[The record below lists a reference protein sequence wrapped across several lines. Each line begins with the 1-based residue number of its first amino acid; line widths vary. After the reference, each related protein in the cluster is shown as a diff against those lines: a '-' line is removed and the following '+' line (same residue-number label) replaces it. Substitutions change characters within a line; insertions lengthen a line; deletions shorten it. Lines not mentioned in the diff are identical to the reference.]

1 MQIQSRAPKHT
12 ERSRGVNAGRPT
24 GGDTHGRGPPI
35 VVRDGNA
42 VHKAKG
48 QPTKVGQSAP
58 LIQER
63 RGGIVQFHKT
73 EVCAMQD
80 ANVYLELV
88 HERGKKGLPLER
100 VYRQLFNRNLY
111 LKAYGKIYRNA
122 GVLTPGINEDT
133 VDAMSLEKIDA
144 IIEALRYERYHWKP
158 ARRIYIPKK
167 DGKQR
172 PLGLPGWSDKL
183 LGEVV
188 RMILSAY
195 FEPTFSDHSHGF
207 REGRGCHTALR
218 EIYYGWSGTT
228 WFLEGDIS
236 GCFNNLDHELIVS
249 ALSEHI
255 HDGRFIN
262 LIRKLLKAGY
272 LEDWKFNRTLSG
284 VPQGSVVSP
293 ILSNILLDKLDKF
306 VETVLIPKYTR
317 GEKRKRNKT
326 YQHLMGQAEKHYR
339 KGEKDQAAMYRK
351 QAQKLPSVDTHDPD
365 FRRLRYCRYA
375 DDWLI
380 GFIGSKA
387 EAEEIKQQL
396 EIFLREELHLELS
409 KTKTLITHARSQAAR
424 FLGYDITTVQKNAKR
439 TKNAARGT
447 KCRSV
452 NGRIGLR
459 IPPEVLKAKC
469 DRYKKNGK
477 VTHRPELE
485 NDSDFTIMG
494 LYQLEYRGIVEY
506 YRLAYNLHTLDLLRW
521 VMEVSLTKTLAHK
534 HQTSVQKMCDK
545 YKAEWE
551 ENGIAHRGLRVVIP
565 REGKKP
571 LMATWGGISL
581 QWDVKATLND
591 QPPHQTMGRAE
602 LEKRLLAQVCEQCG
616 ATNLTT
622 PIEVHHIRALKDLE
636 KYPGREKP
644 RWVKLMAARRRKTL
658 VLCQSCHQDIQYG
671 RPLRRQPSRS

>member
-24 GGDTHGRGPPI
+24 GGDTQGRGPPI

-58 LIQER
+58 VIQEH

-122 GVLTPGINEDT
+122 GVLTPGVNEDT
-133 VDAMSLEKIDA
+133 VDGMSLEKIDA

-172 PLGLPGWSDKL
+172 PLGLPVWSDKL

-195 FEPTFSDHSHGF
+195 FEPTFSDHAHGF
-207 REGRGCHTALR
+207 REGRGCHTALS

-228 WFLEGDIS
+228 WFIEGDIS
-236 GCFNNLDHELIVS
+236 GCFNNLDHGLLIS

-262 LIRKLLKAGY
+262 LIRQLLKAGY
-272 LEDWKFNRTLSG
+272 LEEWKFNRTLSG
-284 VPQGSVVSP
+284 VPQGSIVSP
-293 ILSNILLDKLDKF
+293 VLSNILLDKLDKF
-306 VETVLIPKYTR
+306 VETILIPHYTK
-317 GEKRKRNKT
+317 GVKRQRNPEYK
-326 YQHLMGQAEKHYR
+326 HLMGQAERCYW
-339 KGEKDQAAMYRK
+339 KGEKQQAALYRK
-351 QAQKLPSVDTHDPD
+351 QAQQLPSVDTHDPD

-380 GFIGSKA
+380 GFIVMYHQKSTPLPPFS
-387 EAEEIKQQL
+387 IL
-396 EIFLREELHLELS
+396 PS
-409 KTKTLITHARSQAAR
+409 VR
-424 FLGYDITTVQKNAKR
+424 F
-439 TKNAARGT
+439 
-447 KCRSV
+447 
-452 NGRIGLR
+452 
-459 IPPEVLKAKC
+459 
-469 DRYKKNGK
+469 
-477 VTHRPELE
+477 
-485 NDSDFTIMG
+485 
-494 LYQLEYRGIVEY
+494 
-506 YRLAYNLHTLDLLRW
+506 
-521 VMEVSLTKTLAHK
+521 
-534 HQTSVQKMCDK
+534 
-545 YKAEWE
+545 
-551 ENGIAHRGLRVVIP
+551 P
-565 REGKKP
+565 R
-571 LMATWGGISL
+571 
-581 QWDVKATLND
+581 Q
-591 QPPHQTMGRAE
+591 
-602 LEKRLLAQVCEQCG
+602 
-616 ATNLTT
+616 
-622 PIEVHHIRALKDLE
+622 
-636 KYPGREKP
+636 
-644 RWVKLMAARRRKTL
+644 
-658 VLCQSCHQDIQYG
+658 
-671 RPLRRQPSRS
+671 

>member
-1 MQIQSRAPKHT
+1 MESPLRRAANNEFGMQIQNRAPKHT
-12 ERSRGVNAGRPT
+12 ERFKVVNAGRPT
-24 GGDTHGRGPPI
+24 GGDAHGRGPPI

-48 QPTKVGQSAP
+48 QPSKEGQSVP
-58 LIQER
+58 LIKER

-88 HERGKKGLPLER
+88 HERGKRGLPLER

-133 VDAMSLEKIDA
+133 VDGMSLEKIDA

-172 PLGLPGWSDKL
+172 PLGLPVWSDKL

-249 ALSEHI
+249 TLSKHI

-262 LIRKLLKAGY
+262 LIRQLLNAGY
-272 LEDWKFNRTLSG
+272 LEEWKFNRTLSG

-293 ILSNILLDKLDKF
+293 VLSNILLDKLDKF
-306 VETVLIPKYTR
+306 VETILIPKYTK
-317 GEKRKRNKT
+317 GEKRKRNIV
-326 YQHLMGQAEKHYR
+326 YRELMGQAEKHHR
-339 KGEKDQAAMYRK
+339 KGEKREAAMYRK

-380 GFIGSKA
+380 GFIGPKSEA
-387 EAEEIKQQL
+387 EAIKQQL

-424 FLGYDITTVQKNAKR
+424 FLGYEITTLQKNAKR

-447 KCRSV
+447 RCRSV

-459 IPPEVLKAKC
+459 VPPKVLKDKC
-469 DRYKKNGK
+469 DRYKKDNK
-477 VTHRPELE
+477 VIHRPELE

-506 YRLAYNLHTLDLLRW
+506 YRLAYNLHTLDLLKW

-534 HQTSVQKMCDK
+534 HQTSVQKICDK

-551 ENGIAHRGLRVVIP
+551 ENGTTHRGLRVVIP

-571 LMATWGGISL
+571 LIATWGGISL
-581 QWDVKATLND
+581 QWDVKANLND
-591 QPPHQTMGRAE
+591 HPPHQTMGRAE
-602 LEKRLLAQVCEQCG
+602 LEKRLLAQKCEHCG
-616 ATNLTT
+616 ATSRTDH
-622 PIEVHHIRALKDLE
+622 IEVHVRRFGGRDRA
-636 KYPGREKP
+636 
-644 RWVKLMAARRRKTL
+644 
-658 VLCQSCHQDIQYG
+658 HQMV
-671 RPLRRQPSRS
+671 

>member
-1 MQIQSRAPKHT
+1 MAPNHT
-12 ERSRGVNAGRPT
+12 QRSIEANAGRPT
-24 GGDTHGRGPPI
+24 GGDAQGRGPPI

-42 VHKAKG
+42 VHRAKG

-63 RGGIVQFHKT
+63 RGGIVQVPKT

-80 ANVYLELV
+80 ADVYLGLV

-111 LKAYGKIYRNA
+111 LKAYGKLYRNA
-122 GVLTPGINEDT
+122 GVLTKGVNEDT
-133 VDAMSLEKIDA
+133 IDGMSLEKIDA
-144 IIEALRYERYHWKP
+144 IIETLRYERYHWKP
-158 ARRIYIPKK
+158 ARRISIPKK

-172 PLGLPGWSDKL
+172 PLGLPVWSDKL

-228 WFLEGDIS
+228 YFIEGDIS
-236 GCFNNLDHELIVS
+236 GCFNNLDHELLIS

-262 LIRKLLKAGY
+262 LIRSLLKAGY
-272 LEDWKFNRTLSG
+272 LEAWKFNRTLSG

-293 ILSNILLDKLDKF
+293 VLSNILLDKLDKF
-306 VETVLIPKYTR
+306 VETVLTPQYTK
-317 GEKRKRNKT
+317 GIKRQRNPE
-326 YQHLMGQAEKHYR
+326 YRHLMGQARKHYQKGETEQAAHYR
-339 KGEKDQAAMYRK
+339 KR
-351 QAQKLPSVDTHDPD
+351 AQQLPSVDTHDPN

-380 GFIGSKA
+380 GFVGPKS
-387 EAEEIKQQL
+387 EAEEIKLHL

-424 FLGYDITTVQKNAKR
+424 FLGYDITTIQKNAKR
-439 TKNAARGT
+439 TKNVARGT
-447 KCRSV
+447 KGRSV

-459 IPPEVLKAKC
+459 VPPEVLKDKC
-469 DRYKKNGK
+469 DRYKRNQKIR
-477 VTHRPELE
+477 HRPEME

-494 LYQLEYRGIVEY
+494 HYQMEYRGMVQY

-534 HQTSVQKMCDK
+534 HKTSVQKMCDK
-545 YKAEWE
+545 YKAQWE
-551 ENGIAHRGLRVVIP
+551 ENGTAHRGLRVVIP
-565 REGKKP
+565 RAGKKP
-571 LMATWGGISL
+571 LIATWGGISL
-581 QWDVKATLND
+581 QWDIKATLND
-591 QPPHQTMGRAE
+591 QPPHQTMGRSE

-616 ATNLTT
+616 ATSLTD

-636 KYPGREKP
+636 NYPGREKP
-644 RWVKLMAARRRKTL
+644 RWVKIMAARRRKTL
-658 VLCQSCHQDIQYG
+658 ILCRTCHQDVQYG
-671 RPLRRQPSRS
+671 RPMRRQKSSS

>member
-1 MQIQSRAPKHT
+1 
-12 ERSRGVNAGRPT
+12 
-24 GGDTHGRGPPI
+24 
-35 VVRDGNA
+35 
-42 VHKAKG
+42 
-48 QPTKVGQSAP
+48 
-58 LIQER
+58 
-63 RGGIVQFHKT
+63 
-73 EVCAMQD
+73 MQD
-80 ANVYLELV
+80 ANVYLKLV

-100 VYRQLFNRNLY
+100 VYRQLCNRNLY

-122 GVLTPGINEDT
+122 GVLTKGVTEDT
-133 VDAMSLEKIDA
+133 IDAMSLEKIDA

-172 PLGLPGWSDKL
+172 PLGLPVWSDKL
-183 LGEVV
+183 RGEVV

-249 ALSEHI
+249 TLSEHI

-262 LIRKLLKAGY
+262 LIRQLLNAGY

-293 ILSNILLDKLDKF
+293 VLSNILLDKLDKF
-306 VETVLIPKYTR
+306 VEPTLIPKYTK
-317 GEKRKRNKT
+317 GEKRKRNIEYRK
-326 YQHLMGQAEKHYR
+326 LMGQAEKHYR
-339 KGEKDQAAMYRK
+339 KGEKTEAAMYRK

-380 GFIGSKA
+380 GFIGPKA
-387 EAEEIKQQL
+387 EVEEIKHQL

-424 FLGYDITTVQKNAKR
+424 FLGYDITTIQKNAKR
-439 TKNAARGT
+439 TKNVARGT

-452 NGRIGLR
+452 KGRIGLR
-459 IPPEVLKAKC
+459 IPPAVLKDKC
-469 DRYKKNGK
+469 ARYKKNQT
-477 VTHRPELE
+477 VVNRPELE

-534 HQTSVQKMCDK
+534 HKTSVQKMCDK

-551 ENGIAHRGLRVVIP
+551 ENGTTHRGLRVVIP

-571 LMATWGGISL
+571 LIATWGGISL
-581 QWDVKATLND
+581 QWDIKATLNEH
-591 QPPHQTMGRAE
+591 PPHQTMGRSE
-602 LEKRLLAQVCEQCG
+602 LEKRLLAHRSPPHSGTQG
-616 ATNLTT
+616 
-622 PIEVHHIRALKDLE
+622 
-636 KYPGREKP
+636 PGEI
-644 RWVKLMAARRRKTL
+644 
-658 VLCQSCHQDIQYG
+658 S
-671 RPLRRQPSRS
+671 RP

>member
-1 MQIQSRAPKHT
+1 MYKEDLYIIAYERIKSAPGNMT
-12 ERSRGVNAGRPT
+12 PGA
-24 GGDTHGRGPPI
+24 
-35 VVRDGNA
+35 DGNTIDGFSMNMI
-42 VHKAKG
+42 H
-48 QPTKVGQSAP
+48 QI
-58 LIQER
+58 IQEMR
-63 RGGIVQFHKT
+63 TEQFQFKP
-73 EVCAMQD
+73 V
-80 ANVYLELV
+80 
-88 HERGKKGLPLER
+88 R
-100 VYRQLFNRNLY
+100 
-111 LKAYGKIYRNA
+111 
-122 GVLTPGINEDT
+122 T
-133 VDAMSLEKIDA
+133 V
-144 IIEALRYERYHWKP
+144 
-158 ARRIYIPKK
+158 YIPKPN
-167 DGKQR
+167 GKKR
-172 PLGLPGWSDKL
+172 KLGIPVWSDKL

-236 GCFNNLDHELIVS
+236 GCFNNLDHELIIS
-249 ALSEHI
+249 TLSKHI
-255 HDGRFIN
+255 HDGRFIK
-262 LIRKLLKAGY
+262 LIRQLLHAGY

-306 VETVLIPKYTR
+306 VETVLIPHYTK
-317 GEKRKRNKT
+317 GVKRQRNPEYK
-326 YQHLMGQAEKHYR
+326 HLMGQAEKHYR
-339 KGEKDQAAMYRK
+339 KGEKQQAAMYRK
-351 QAQKLPSVDTHDPD
+351 QAQKLPSVDTHDPN

-380 GFIGSKA
+380 GFIGPKT
-387 EAEEIKQQL
+387 EMQEIKLQL
-396 EIFLREELHLELS
+396 ELFLREELYLELS

-424 FLGYDITTVQKNAKR
+424 FLGYDVTTLQKNAKR
-439 TKNAARGT
+439 TKNVARGT
-447 KCRSV
+447 RCRSV

-459 IPPEVLKAKC
+459 VPPEVLKDKC
-469 DRYKKNGK
+469 NRYKKNPK
-477 VTHRPELE
+477 VMHRPELE

-494 LYQLEYRGIVEY
+494 LYQLEYRGSVEY
-506 YRLAYNLHTLDLLRW
+506 YRLAYNLHTLDLLKW

-534 HQTSVQKMCDK
+534 HKTSVQKMCDK

-551 ENGIAHRGLRVVIP
+551 ENGTTHRGLRVVIP

-571 LMATWGGISL
+571 LIATWGGISL

-591 QPPHQTMGRAE
+591 QPPHQTMGRSE

-616 ATNLTT
+616 ATSLTD

-644 RWVKLMAARRRKTL
+644 RWVKIMAARRRKTL
-658 VLCQSCHQDIQYG
+658 ILCRTCHQDVQYR
-671 RPLRRQPSRS
+671 RPMRRQKSSS